1 MSFVKKL
8 HSKVWREEKR
18 KTLEKQEMSTSFKK
32 GNVIYEVRIKSTP
45 RGKLV
50 RGIFALPVQVVRG
63 LCTEQRSSWKGQSWR
78 DKLLQ
83 RRICPVL
90 TWNGETSS
98 PSTLWMDAHSFPCYP
113 YHLYCVQSLFDFI
126 VFQTL
131 IWIFP
136 DNLGVCVEARFPMH
150 MLLSACQTDCHA
162 SRGDRSLGILLY

>member
-1 MSFVKKL
+1 MLVCGSGEGCWPGPSGWRQTLWTAHCGMETKQQLFVEHRLCSHLPWSSFLGEVSAIKQRSISFVKKL

-18 KTLEKQEMSTSFKK
+18 KTLEKPEMSTSFKK

-50 RGIFALPVQVVRG
+50 HGIFALPVQVARG

-90 TWNGETSS
+90 TRNGETSS
-98 PSTLWMDAHSFPCYP
+98 PSTLRMDAHSFPCYP
-113 YHLYCVQSLFDFI
+113 
-126 VFQTL
+126 
-131 IWIFP
+131 
-136 DNLGVCVEARFPMH
+136 
-150 MLLSACQTDCHA
+150 
-162 SRGDRSLGILLY
+162 